1 MYKKTKLSTSTKHAI
16 GLYVCSRLPSGN
28 EQICSTYLAFDKHI
42 KNVLIHNNN
51 RFARGRVMFPG

>member
-16 GLYVCSRLPSGN
+16 GLYVCSRLLETSKCALRM
-28 EQICSTYLAFDKHI
+28 CSTYLKHI

-51 RFARGRVMFPG
+51 RFARGRGMFPR